1 MEAQKIEIKEVIRQ
15 VLGNITKLSIKIKL
29 LNQDTKSKA

>member
-1 MEAQKIEIKEVIRQ
+1 MEAQKFEIKEVIRQ

-29 LNQDTKSKA
+29 LNQDTKTKA